1 MFPTTIPPEAG
12 GDSIMLAHRYAS
24 AGDPRDFEALVA
36 TYQSMVIATCRRVL
50 GTHADAEDA
59 CQETFL
65 KLARHAGGIRSNLGA
80 WLHTCAR
87 QTSIDLLRRGAARDR
102 AEAAVVGMS
111 NATTGHGTVEEKAWH
126 EVRPVLDAALEELD
140 ESDRELIVTRFLMGR
155 PQTEMAA
162 SAGITAGSMH
172 RRIDKALD
180 RLREKLKH
188 SGLLLGAGVAL
199 PVVLGHAPTAGAS
212 VAASPVLAH
221 ALREIGLAG
230 MTTSAGGGA
239 AAATT
244 GTVGGAAAA
253 GAGLSAGM
261 LAAAVSAMIVVA
273 TAGGV
278 VMMSTFG
285 AAKHAATQ
293 ALAGAATAGT
303 PAAASAP
310 TPLPTPR
317 PTRNSEAL
325 QLAAVQGAMPAVQ
338 GLRCEGNT
346 LVFEKAADQD
356 GPIQGIDM
364 AIDGV
369 KEGGSGKQKDITI
382 RVTKCTSRD
391 EDHCKRM
398 LGHTMTMRVRQIP
411 AGLALTMIDP
421 TEMGT
426 LRLIRDP
433 KFKPPTSIP
442 PASDAARVPELL
454 GNWKELHDWVLTASK
469 DDLTITHGP
478 VCAYRFRV
486 IEWTEAEGFA
496 KVQAICA
503 DSGEDGAIIGSRIK
517 LLVRK
522 EAEGYTI
529 VHHVPGSKKLNEW
542 PAGFESKPGSELR
555 VLTFRKEQE

>member
-87 QTSIDLLRRGAARDR
+87 QTSIDLLRRGAARGR
-102 AEAAVVGMS
+102 AEAAGGMS
-111 NATTGHGTVEEKAWH
+111 NASAGTGTVEEKVWH
-126 EVRPVLDAALEELD
+126 EVRPVLDAALAELD
-140 ESDRELIVTRFLMGR
+140 EADRELIVTRFLMGR

-162 SAGITAGSMH
+162 AAGITPGSMH

-188 SGLLLGAGVAL
+188 SGLLIGAGVAL

-212 VAASPVLAH
+212 VTASPVLAH

-230 MTTSAGGGA
+230 MTTSAAGGSAAVSAGA
-239 AAATT
+239 
-244 GTVGGAAAA
+244 VGGAAA
-253 GAGLSAGM
+253 GAGLSAGV
-261 LAAAVSAMIVVA
+261 LAAAVSAMIIVA

-303 PAAASAP
+303 PAAAGAATS
-310 TPLPTPR
+310 LPTPR
-317 PTRNSEAL
+317 PTRSSEAL
-325 QLAAVQGAMPAVQ
+325 QLAASVGQMPRPQ
-338 GLRCEGNT
+338 RLRCDGNT
-346 LVFEKAADQD
+346 MIFSKAAE
-356 GPIQGIDM
+356 GSEAAHAVHM
-364 AIDGV
+364 AIDTATPSAEGKTTECTARVV
-369 KEGGSGKQKDITI
+369 KCVGQDAERMKEMMGKVLTF
-382 RVTKCTSRD
+382 
-391 EDHCKRM
+391 
-398 LGHTMTMRVRQIP
+398 RVRSTP
-411 AGLALTMIDP
+411 YGVALTMLDP
-421 TEMGT
+421 HEMGT
-426 LRLIRDP
+426 LRMLRDDAEMPP
-433 KFKPPTSIP
+433 K
-442 PASDAARVPELL
+442 PAPQPAPAVRVPALVGDWHELP
-454 GNWKELHDWVLTASK
+454 DWVLTASK
-469 DDLTITHGP
+469 DDLTITSGP
-478 VCAYRFRV
+478 VTAYRFRV
-486 IEWTEAEGFA
+486 IEWTEAGGFA

-503 DSGEDGAIIGSRIK
+503 DSDADGAMIGSRIK

-522 EAEGYTI
+522 EADGYT
-529 VHHVPGSKKLNEW
+529 VAHHVTGSKALNEW
-542 PAGFESKPGSELR
+542 PTGFESKPGSDLR